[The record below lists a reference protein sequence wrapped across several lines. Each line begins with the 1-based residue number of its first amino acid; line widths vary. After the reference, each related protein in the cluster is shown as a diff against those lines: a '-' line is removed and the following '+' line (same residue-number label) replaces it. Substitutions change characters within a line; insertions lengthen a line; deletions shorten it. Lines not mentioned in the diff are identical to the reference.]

1 MTPLVVRG
9 VPFEGKG
16 REGDFAWMIKDPKYS
31 STIFVFNDN
40 VVDGANSKPHDG
52 AGSAAIRTWSW
63 KYAPESEAPRALGV
77 PTGWSV
83 SSGGFRV
90 EDGVLEPFAARA
102 ITLAFERL
110 VLACVRHPVDQVIF
124 SCDKSDPSCNRLGC
138 GIFELQPPLLRFI
151 EDKLHGLTARVVEGS
166 KFTVDRIDELEA
178 QIAYV
183 GRLHQ
188 QLAQRASFGG
198 LSARSGVVDES
209 KRRLVVL
216 SHRLSGTEEASKGL
230 RYVGPMQ
237 DGKQVYENVDSPVKK
252 PRLFHQGPLLFK

>member
-16 REGDFAWMIKDPKYS
+16 MEGDFAWMMKDPKYS

-110 VLACVRHPVDQVIF
+110 VLACVRHQVDQVIF
-124 SCDKSDPSCNRLGC
+124 SCDKSDPSCKRLGC
-138 GIFELQPPLLRFI
+138 GIFALEPPLLRFI
-151 EDKLHGLTARVVEGS
+151 EEKLHGLTARVAEGS
-166 KFTVDRIDELEA
+166 KFTIDRIDELEA
-178 QIAYV
+178 QIAHV

-188 QLAQRASFGG
+188 QLAQRASSGG
-198 LSARSGVVDES
+198 LPSRSGVVDES

-216 SHRLSGTEEASKGL
+216 SHRLTGSEESSKGL
-230 RYVGPMQ
+230 RHVGPMQ
-237 DGKQVYENVDSPVKK
+237 DGEQVYETVNSPVKK
-252 PRLFHQGPLLFK
+252 PRLFHQGLLFK